1 MYKECWKLFEQIEEI
16 LTDEEL
22 DELLACEPDELN
34 KYHFGLGLWI
44 RNRVLTP
51 DSQLYKSFINSGL
64 IHKDDMS
71 NRLIDDFYWYLKFKR
86 LDEQYRD

>member
-1 MYKECWKLFEQIEEI
+1 MLKEIWKLFAQLEEI

-22 DELLACEPDELN
+22 DELVECKEEDLY

-51 DSQLYKSFINSGL
+51 ESKLYKYFISRG
-64 IHKDDMS
+64 IAHKDDMS
-71 NRLIDDFYWYLKFKR
+71 SELIDDFYWYLKFKR
-86 LDEQYRD
+86 LEERYRD